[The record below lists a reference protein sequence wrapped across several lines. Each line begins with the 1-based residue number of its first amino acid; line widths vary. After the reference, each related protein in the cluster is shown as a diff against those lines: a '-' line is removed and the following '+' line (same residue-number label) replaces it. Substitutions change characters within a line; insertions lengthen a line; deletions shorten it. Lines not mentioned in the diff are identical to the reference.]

1 MNRKAAITTALDML
15 GVALIVAFAYFVW
28 APLALLVGGAA
39 ALVASW
45 RANG

>member
-1 MNRKAAITTALDML
+1 MDRKTVITTALDVI
-15 GVALIVAFAYFVW
+15 GVALIVVFAYFVW

-45 RANG
+45 RASL